1 VNLMGDPKRSGV
13 VCPTLLTSRGQLM
26 LTLSGSRV
34 ADMFL
39 SSQELQRL
47 TGYARSSAQIR
58 WLRRN
63 GWRFI
68 VNALGAPVVALAE
81 FNRHMVGGKAAAATE
96 EPNFDWDAIN
106 GTQTKAG

>member
-1 VNLMGDPKRSGV
+1 
-13 VCPTLLTSRGQLM
+13 
-26 LTLSGSRV
+26 
-34 ADMFL
+34 MFL
-39 SSQELQRL
+39 TPQELQRL
-47 TGYARSSAQIR
+47 TAYARSSAQIR

-63 GWRFI
+63 GWRFT

-81 FNRHMVGGKAAAATE
+81 FNRHMVGGKAAAATQ